1 MNQTRVDDLLIEMI
15 APKVKEIEQKFS
27 AGKA

>member
-1 MNQTRVDDLLIEMI
+1 MI

-27 AGKA
+27 RAEGLMQEDINTNMR